1 MQLTRYSQR
10 TIHTYIYWVKDY
22 IRFNK
27 MTHPA
32 TLGGA
37 HVTRYLTY
45 LACQRHVIAAT
56 QALALNTVAFLYNT
70 FLQKPLTDLPEFR
83 RPQRQ
88 QKATPT
94 L

>member
-56 QALALNTVAFLYNT
+56 QALALNAVAFLYNK
-70 FLQKPLTDLPEFR
+70 FFAEAINRLTR
-83 RPQRQ
+83 I
-88 QKATPT
+88 
-94 L
+94 